1 MLDVVTMGETMA
13 VFTPA
18 SRGKLRYVK
27 DFNLRI
33 AGAES
38 NLAIGMQKLGYGA
51 GWISKLGD
59 DELGQ
64 VIIHTLRGEGVD
76 LSNVTIDAGHP
87 TGMMIKEFTG
97 LNETNVY
104 YYRKGSAASSLTP
117 GDIDEEYVKK
127 SKIVHLTGIT
137 PLLSDSCYEAVKRI
151 IDIAKENN
159 ILISFDP
166 NIRLKLCSSQDAFDR
181 IKSILFQANIV
192 LMGLS
197 EAEILFNL
205 QDIEAIFSLMK
216 DYENIKF
223 LAVKDGANGAW
234 VGNREE
240 YLKIEPQKCTPV
252 DPVGAGDAFNAG
264 FLSGILEGLDLKT
277 CGQIGAICGALA
289 TQTYGDF
296 EGFPSRKEVLHIL
309 ENTKQIHR

>member
-1 MLDVVTMGETMA
+1 LLDLITIGETMA

-18 SRGKLRYVK
+18 SRGKLRYVR
-27 DFNLRI
+27 DFNLKI

-38 NLAIGMQKLGYGA
+38 NLAIGMQKLGYST

-64 VIIHTLRGEGVD
+64 FIIQTLRGEGID
-76 LSNVTIDAGHP
+76 LSNISIDSNRP
-87 TGMMIKEFTG
+87 TGIMIKEFIG
-97 LNETNVY
+97 FNETNIY
-104 YYRKGSAASSLTP
+104 YYRHNSAASSLSP
-117 GDIDEEYVKK
+117 GDIDEEYVRQA
-127 SKIVHLTGIT
+127 KIVHITGIT
-137 PLLSDSCYEAVKRI
+137 PLLSHSCYESVKRI

-166 NIRLKLCSSQDAFDR
+166 NIRLKLFNSQEALDI
-181 IKSILFQANIV
+181 IKSVLLQSNIV
-192 LMGLS
+192 LLGLS

-205 QDIEAIFSLMK
+205 GDIEAIFSLVK
-216 DYENIKF
+216 DCENIQY

-234 VGNREE
+234 VGNREK
-240 YLKIEPQKCTPV
+240 YLKIEPYKCNPV

-264 FLSGILEGLDLKT
+264 FLSGILDGLDIKV

-289 TQTYGDF
+289 TQSYGDF
-296 EGFPSRKEVLHIL
+296 EGLPSKKEVLHIL
-309 ENTKQIHR
+309 QNTTEIRR